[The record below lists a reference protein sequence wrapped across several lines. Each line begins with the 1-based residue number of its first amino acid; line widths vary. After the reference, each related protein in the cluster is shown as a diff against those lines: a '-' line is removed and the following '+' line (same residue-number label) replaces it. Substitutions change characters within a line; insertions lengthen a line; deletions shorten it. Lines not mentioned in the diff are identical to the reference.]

1 MSTPTNQ
8 APPKPVVF
16 WILWIAILSGLPMI
30 YLVMGQSS
38 TQTSSPSSSFP
49 LGLAAGLPPLVFSIV
64 ARWAILP
71 RIDNPAKALSAFIVG
86 MALAEGCGIIGII
99 LGGEHKNLLFA
110 AGVLGVLQYIPLFA
124 NRFGQETSA
133 PPHTKVVK

>member
-1 MSTPTNQ
+1 MSTPSNQ
-8 APPKPVVF
+8 VPPKPVVF

-49 LGLAAGLPPLVFSIV
+49 LGLVAGLPPLVFSIV

-124 NRFGQETSA
+124 SRFGQESSA